1 MKPNQRE
8 LHIRNARRGV
18 DPLVDL
24 LLTEAD
30 CPERRAYLKAIPI
43 KESKLKKGYVEAS
56 LLCSN
61 DFEAVANI
69 LELPIEV
76 VEMYSKIFYDV
87 TDCDKLTKME
97 LLDVRDRDEANLKL
111 WALSQGLEFIAWRMG
126 KTITI
131 SPVDGLVDLFTTC
144 VYKSKEAMFS
154 GNVAEASK
162 EATKWTKLSMDI
174 ARLLKVWTTDS
185 GAAKKELEI
194 AIREVVPD
202 FNGFDSLEGFD
213 IKELTEL
220 PSRNDD
226 EIEPEPELDLDSSID
241 ELNNSES

>member
-1 MKPNQRE
+1 MRPNQRE

-24 LLTEAD
+24 LLTEQD
-30 CPERRAYLKAIPI
+30 CPERSAYLQAIPI
-43 KESKLKKGYVEAS
+43 KESKLKKGYVEAA

-61 DFEAVANI
+61 DFEAVSNI

-76 VEMYSKIFYDV
+76 VDMYSKIFYDV
-87 TDCDKLTKME
+87 TECDKLTKME

-126 KTITI
+126 KTIQI
-131 SPVDGLVDLFTTC
+131 SPVDGLVDLFTTSM
-144 VYKSKEAMFS
+144 YKSKEAMFS

-162 EATKWTKLSMDI
+162 EATKWVKLSMDI

-185 GAAKKELEI
+185 HAARQELEI

-202 FNGFDSLEGFD
+202 FDGFDSLEGFD
-213 IKELTEL
+213 IKELNEL
-220 PSRNDD
+220 PERN
-226 EIEPEPELDLDSSID
+226 EAAIELDTSISID
-241 ELNNSES
+241 DLNKENQD

>member
-1 MKPNQRE
+1 MRPNQRE
-8 LHIRNARRGV
+8 LHIRNTKRGV

-24 LLTEAD
+24 LLSEVD
-30 CPERRAYLKAIPI
+30 CPERRAYLKIIPI
-43 KESKLKKGYVEAS
+43 KESKLKKGYVEAA

-61 DFEAVANI
+61 DFEAISNI
-69 LELPIEV
+69 LELPVDV

-87 TDCDKLTKME
+87 TECDKLTKME
-97 LLDVRDRDEANLKL
+97 LLDVRDKDEANLKL

-126 KTITI
+126 KAVTI
-131 SPVDGLVDLFTTC
+131 SPIDGLVDLFTTC

-174 ARLLKVWTTDS
+174 ARLLKVWTTDTH
-185 GAAKKELEI
+185 AARQELEI

-213 IKELTEL
+213 IKELSEL
-220 PSRNDD
+220 PARDASQ
-226 EIEPEPELDLDSSID
+226 
-241 ELNNSES
+241 ELNDKESEEDESEK

>member
-1 MKPNQRE
+1 MRPNQRE
-8 LHIRNARRGV
+8 LHLRNQVRGV

-24 LLTEAD
+24 LLSEVD
-30 CPERRAYLKAIPI
+30 CPERTAYLKACPL
-43 KESKLKKGYVEAS
+43 KESKLKKGYIEAS

-61 DFEAVANI
+61 DFEAISNI
-69 LELPIEV
+69 LELPQEV
-76 VEMYSKIFYDV
+76 VQMYSSIFYDV
-87 TDCDKLTKME
+87 TESDKLTKME
-97 LLDVRDRDEANLKL
+97 LLDVRDKNEANLKL

-126 KTITI
+126 KAVTI

-194 AIREVVPD
+194 AIKEVIPD
-202 FNGFDSLEGFD
+202 FNGFDSLEGFN
-213 IKELTEL
+213 IAELSNL
-220 PSRNDD
+220 PARDASQ
-226 EIEPEPELDLDSSID
+226 ELDDSD
-241 ELNNSES
+241 DGEPTENE